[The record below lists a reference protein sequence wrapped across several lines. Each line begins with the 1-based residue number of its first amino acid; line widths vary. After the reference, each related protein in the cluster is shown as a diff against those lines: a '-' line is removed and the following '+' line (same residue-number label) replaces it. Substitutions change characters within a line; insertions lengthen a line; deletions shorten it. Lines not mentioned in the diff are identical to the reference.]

1 MGREETHSTSTY
13 VEIDG
18 REYLLG
24 HEQDLVDVM
33 ARIEEAAR
41 SEPAFVDL
49 SEGERHVSV
58 LVSHQSR
65 VVITVRRESAATS
78 EHAPLGTSI
87 GDWDL

>member
-1 MGREETHSTSTY
+1 MGGNEKHTSTY

-18 REYLLG
+18 REFLLG
-24 HEQDLVDVM
+24 RDRDLVDVM
-33 ARIEEAAR
+33 SRIEEAAR

-49 SEGERHVSV
+49 SDGDRHVSV

-65 VVITVRRESAATS
+65 VVITVRHESSAPA
-78 EHAPLGTSI
+78 EHSPLGASI

>member
-1 MGREETHSTSTY
+1 MGRDDDHTSTY

-24 HEQDLVDVM
+24 HDQDRGDVM
-33 ARIEEAAR
+33 SRIAEAAR

-49 SEGERHVSV
+49 SDGGRRVSV

-65 VVITVRRESAATS
+65 VVITVRHDSAVHA
-78 EHAPLGTSI
+78 EHDPLDASI
-87 GDWDL
+87 ADWDL